1 MIKKFT
7 DFLGEHDY
15 TIENDAVDINEA
27 ANPSLRKSLDELGAG
42 LKTDEDIVKAIEAAG
57 FRRLPT
63 TGKERSA
70 DYAFE
75 DPSGK
80 DEDKKY
86 ISYTNGYVR
95 AVWTGKGW
103 FSRGTTH
110 MTPITRDML
119 PNSRDRLLLIL
130 RRAIKISNWS
140 GKVLKDAKKD
150 IIDKRIA
157 KSVAAEKEP
166 VKPNDSAKGEK
177 AGGDLP
183 APAKSKIGATVSAEL
198 LASIRAE
205 VKAEEKSLG
214 ESVSAVKTVIE
225 SEMKK
230 YEDPSEFITR
240 VYEML
245 DNLKK

>member
-15 TIENDAVDINEA
+15 TVENDAVDLNEA
-27 ANPSLRKSLDELGAG
+27 ANPTLRKSLDELGAG

-57 FRRLPT
+57 FKRIPS
-63 TGKERSA
+63 TGAERSA

-75 DPSGK
+75 DPSAK
-80 DEDKKY
+80 DHKRY

-95 AVWTGKGW
+95 ALWTSNGPWSK
-103 FSRGTTH
+103 GTTH

-119 PNSRDRLLLIL
+119 SDSRDRLLLIL
-130 RRAIKISNWS
+130 RRAIKIGGGSV
-140 GKVLKDAKKD
+140 KVSKTVEPKT
-150 IIDKRIA
+150 
-157 KSVAAEKEP
+157 KEP
-166 VKPNDSAKGEK
+166 VRSDDPPRGDK

-183 APAKSKIGATVSAEL
+183 APAKSKSDEKISLKIPAEL

-205 VKAEEKSLG
+205 VKAEEKSLN
-214 ESVSAVKTVIE
+214 ESVAAVKTVIE

-240 VYEML
+240 VYEMM